1 MAGKRQKNRGER
13 TRAQMPKWMFETR
26 THQWHEAGLGEQIGE
41 ARPSRAWPRMILL
54 AVLIAATLVAFNH
67 RHDIAPGYGIEGR
80 ILTAI
85 LLFAFGWG
93 FASALGRSLVPFIL
107 RRLDP
112 GTAGTV
118 AFAIRLVTIMLIG
131 LVALGIAGV
140 KPATLAVG
148 GAATAIV
155 LGLAAQQT
163 LGNIFA
169 GVVLQGTRPFRVGER
184 VRLTS
189 GPISGSVEGTV
200 SSLGLFYTTILKG
213 QDRMMIPNNMLILV
227 VVEPLREPDA
237 IDLRARFDS
246 HLSPSKVQEMLTQAI
261 TVPTLRQPRIELEEV
276 DREEVVLRISATPVN
291 PGDGA
296 KLAEQVVS
304 ITRGTFEYEKPDLE
318 KVRQEAESEIEKA
331 REEAGSEQKPD
342 PDVPLGHS

>member
-1 MAGKRQKNRGER
+1 
-13 TRAQMPKWMFETR
+13 MFETR
-26 THQWHEAGLGEQIGE
+26 THQWHEAGLGEQIGDQP
-41 ARPSRAWPRMILL
+41 RGRTWPRLL
-54 AVLIAATLVAFNH
+54 LFAVLIAAVLLAFNH
-67 RHDIAPGYGIEGR
+67 RHDIAPGYGTEAR
-80 ILTAI
+80 IATAI
-85 LLFAFGWG
+85 LLFGLGWG
-93 FASALGRSLVPFIL
+93 FASALGRTLTPFIM

-118 AFAIRLVTIMLIG
+118 GFAIRLITILLVGLI
-131 LVALGIAGV
+131 ALGIAGV
-140 KPATLAVG
+140 KPQTLAVG

-184 VRLTS
+184 VRLTG
-189 GPISGSVEGTV
+189 GPLAGSVEGTV
-200 SSLGLFYTTILKG
+200 SSLGLFYTTVIKG
-213 QDRMMIPNNMLILV
+213 QDRMMIPNNVLLV
-227 VVEPLREPDA
+227 VAVEPLREPDA

-246 HLSPSKVQEMLTQAI
+246 HLSPSTVQDMLRQAI

-276 DREEVVLRISATPVN
+276 DRDEVVLRISATPVN

-304 ITRGTFEYEKPDLE
+304 VTRGTFEYEKPDLDELSAKE
-318 KVRQEAESEIEKA
+318 KGPDQR
-331 REEAGSEQKPD
+331 PD
-342 PDVPLGHS
+342 PDVPHGHS